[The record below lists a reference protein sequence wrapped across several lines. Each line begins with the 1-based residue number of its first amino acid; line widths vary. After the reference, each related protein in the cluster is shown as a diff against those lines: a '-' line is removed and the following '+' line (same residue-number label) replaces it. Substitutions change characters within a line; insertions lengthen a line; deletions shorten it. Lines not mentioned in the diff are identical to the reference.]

1 MDSENISHQDL
12 SDMHVFFTPYKITNI
27 DNMINA
33 IYVNINDIDSDFTE
47 LYKQKIQKVIM
58 ILQEYCTVMQQN
70 NKQCFSEIKFKI
82 NIENFFE
89 NKDNWDL
96 VDTSTDDDILKLILT
111 TKQLIGML
119 QMEVLKNQ
127 NLKNLKNL
135 KNLNLKNLKNL
146 KNLNLKNLNLKN
158 LNLKDSKFMMV

>member
-1 MDSENISHQDL
+1 MNSENISHEDL

-27 DNMINA
+27 NNMINA

-47 LYKQKIQKVIM
+47 LYKPKIQKVIM
-58 ILQEYCTVMQQN
+58 ILQEYCSTMQQN

-82 NIENFFE
+82 NIEKFFE

-111 TKQLIGML
+111 TKQFQEFKNPEIINWNAPDGGSKKSKSKSKK
-119 QMEVLKNQ
+119 LKT
-127 NLKNLKNL
+127 KNLK
-135 KNLNLKNLKNL
+135 
-146 KNLNLKNLNLKN
+146 
-158 LNLKDSKFMMV
+158 SKKTKTKKSKK